1 MSNHQGETAAQARE
15 PEGGKGET
23 RRKTNEDCN
32 GLDHEILI
40 VRMVIVIVLFFV
52 IMQKLVMRKAMA
64 TVMMVMIDGD
74 EEGDGDGD
82 DHNELVNSLLDVAL
96 RLRQTLQRLWVL
108 QSLKHVQHLKS
119 NQSETMKRFT

>member
-1 MSNHQGETAAQARE
+1 
-15 PEGGKGET
+15 
-23 RRKTNEDCN
+23 
-32 GLDHEILI
+32 
-40 VRMVIVIVLFFV
+40 MVIVIVLFFV
-52 IMQKLVMRKAMA
+52 IMQKLGMRKAMA

>member
-1 MSNHQGETAAQARE
+1 
-15 PEGGKGET
+15 
-23 RRKTNEDCN
+23 
-32 GLDHEILI
+32 
-40 VRMVIVIVLFFV
+40 
-52 IMQKLVMRKAMA
+52 MA

-119 NQSETMKRFT
+119 TQSESMTNLKIQLWECAVNKGDLDECQNVEEFKGKKEENLNEQGT